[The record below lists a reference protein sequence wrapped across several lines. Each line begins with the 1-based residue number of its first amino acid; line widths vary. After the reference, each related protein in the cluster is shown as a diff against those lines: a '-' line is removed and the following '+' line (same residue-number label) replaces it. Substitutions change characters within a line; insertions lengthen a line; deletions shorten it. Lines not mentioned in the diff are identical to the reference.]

1 MPIAASI
8 PGEGFM
14 RNLQLVACALACAL
28 LMPALARGAE
38 PVRSADIAKRGLKAA
53 EFPRWKQLVPNVY
66 AYEDL
71 LTSAGVSFTTNSLIV
86 VTTDGVVLVDGQ
98 DDPAHGKALVDSIK
112 KITPQPLKYVVIAS
126 DHVDHVGGNGVI
138 KQAWPGAVFISSPA
152 SLKTMT
158 DAKRDVLPTETVADK
173 RSLKVGATELQILN
187 LGRGHTGGDLVVYL
201 PEGKV
206 MFLSELYLHQVFP
219 AMITAYP
226 SEWVATLKK
235 AQAMDVSWF
244 VAGHGFID
252 DMATMK
258 ADLTESLKATEHV
271 VAEAKRLKAAGLAC
285 ESEKNCPAFAQA
297 NLGVYGDM
305 TLSAS
310 QAPRARARVY
320 MELEGRLPK

>member
-1 MPIAASI
+1 M
-8 PGEGFM
+8 
-14 RNLQLVACALACAL
+14 ACALVCAL
-28 LMPALARGAE
+28 LIPALARGAE
-38 PVRSADIAKRGLKAA
+38 PVRSADIAKRGLKPGD
-53 EFPRWKQLVPNVY
+53 FPRWKRLVPNVY

-86 VTTDGVVLVDGQ
+86 VTTDGAVLVDGQ
-98 DDPAHGKALVDSIK
+98 DDPARGKALVDSIK
-112 KITPQPLKYVVIAS
+112 KITPQPLKYVVVAS
-126 DHVDHVGGNGVI
+126 DHVDHVGGNAVI
-138 KQAWPGAVFISSPA
+138 KQAFPGVVFISSPA

-158 DAKRDVLPTETVADK
+158 DLKRDVLPTETVADK
-173 RSLKVGATELQILN
+173 RSLRVGVTELQILN

-201 PEGKV
+201 PESKV
-206 MFLSELYLHQVFP
+206 MFFSELYLHQVFP

-258 ADLTESLKATEHV
+258 ADLSESLKATEHV
-271 VAEAKRLKAAGLAC
+271 IAEAKRLKAAGLAC

-310 QAPRARARVY
+310 QAPRAIARVY
-320 MELEGRLPK
+320 MEMEGKLPK